1 MLPIIQMM
9 KMPTI
14 SSFALLTLLSLSV
27 SAEGKACEVKFDTIN
42 QDIKNVE
49 KKILSTYQ
57 NLRLIT

>member
-14 SSFALLTLLSLSV
+14 SSFALLTSLSV